1 MSLIRA
7 PRFVRL
13 GLVAWA
19 LAMAFAATPWA
30 PLIET
35 LLGHLAVI
43 TAIAVIA
50 WHALF
55 PSSLTLPR
63 SS

>member
-1 MSLIRA
+1 MSLARA
-7 PRFVRL
+7 PWFVRL
-13 GLVAWA
+13 GLSAWA
-19 LAMAFAATPWA
+19 LAMALAFTPWA

-43 TAIAVIA
+43 AAIAVFA
-50 WHALF
+50 CHARL
-55 PSSLTLPR
+55 PPSLTLAR

>member
-13 GLVAWA
+13 GLGAWA
-19 LAMAFAATPWA
+19 LAMAMAATPWA

-43 TAIAVIA
+43 AALAVVA
-50 WHALF
+50 WHTPLS
-55 PSSLTLPR
+55 SSLTR